1 MYVIMLM
8 YMIISLNDL
17 MLCICSCYF
26 VYDSTLLFS
35 KNIAYKNLIIYYKIL
50 YAIYIQE

>member
-1 MYVIMLM
+1 MQI
-8 YMIISLNDL
+8 
-17 MLCICSCYF
+17 CYF

-50 YAIYIQE
+50 YVIYIQEQTFRT